1 MELRRY
7 TVVECIEDW
16 DSTEENK
23 LLNKVVIF
31 VFYAHKKIDKMK
43 VEPLISHE
51 LFYKCEK
58 TLGFHQK
65 YRN

>member
-1 MELRRY
+1 MELCRY

-31 VFYAHKKIDKMK
+31 VFYAHNFFF
-43 VEPLISHE
+43 LIAS
-51 LFYKCEK
+51 
-58 TLGFHQK
+58 
-65 YRN
+65 

>member
-31 VFYAHKKIDKMK
+31 VFYAHKKKI
-43 VEPLISHE
+43 LIAS
-51 LFYKCEK
+51 
-58 TLGFHQK
+58 
-65 YRN
+65 